1 MNLFSQRARTAVCA
15 MTQVVFLL
23 AMPARRAV
31 ASGPVAAPATSSSDQ
46 PVEPRVLHSPVGT
59 TEVGLLNGAPYRI
72 DVPDGWNHSLVVF
85 YHGYAE
91 QPVTFHLAERVIPQ
105 QQPFL
110 DRHYAILQSAYSQT
124 GWALQQAYPETE
136 SLRRYFAKKYGAPHE
151 TYVAGLSMGGEL
163 VSVTLE
169 LNPKPYLGGLDL
181 CGSVG
186 PTFEVFERRFA
197 QRAAFDYYF
206 PDLLPPLVPTP
217 SDFED
222 TPALHQKLLAA
233 MHADPPAA
241 NAIRSLMGLHTD
253 LDVARDIGYFTFVIG
268 DMQRRSGGNPFDNR
282 NYLYTG
288 TNPISSATDYELND
302 KVRRYAATLQ
312 ARTYLLHH
320 YTPNGHLGRP
330 MLALHTV
337 YDPIVPATSLALYN
351 HIVEAAGAGQNLVQ
365 QYVNRDGHCNIT
377 PDQIGS
383 AFDELQRWTHVGTR
397 PQPGLLKES
406 PVHPSAAL

>member
-1 MNLFSQRARTAVCA
+1 
-15 MTQVVFLL
+15 
-23 AMPARRAV
+23 
-31 ASGPVAAPATSSSDQ
+31 
-46 PVEPRVLHSPVGT
+46 
-59 TEVGLLNGAPYRI
+59 
-72 DVPDGWNHSLVVF
+72 
-85 YHGYAE
+85 
-91 QPVTFHLAERVIPQ
+91 
-105 QQPFL
+105 
-110 DRHYAILQSAYSQT
+110 
-124 GWALQQAYPETE
+124 
-136 SLRRYFAKKYGAPHE
+136 
-151 TYVAGLSMGGEL
+151 
-163 VSVTLE
+163 
-169 LNPKPYLGGLDL
+169 
-181 CGSVG
+181 
-186 PTFEVFERRFA
+186 
-197 QRAAFDYYF
+197 
-206 PDLLPPLVPTP
+206 
-217 SDFED
+217 
-222 TPALHQKLLAA
+222 
-233 MHADPPAA
+233 
-241 NAIRSLMGLHTD
+241 
-253 LDVARDIGYFTFVIG
+253 
-268 DMQRRSGGNPFDNR
+268 MQRRSGGNPFDNR

>member
-1 MNLFSQRARTAVCA
+1 MTQFTQRARTTACA
-15 MTQVVFLL
+15 TAGSLL
-23 AMPARRAV
+23 WLTMAAGSAV
-31 ASGPVAAPATSSSDQ
+31 ASGPAAAPANSSSDQ

-59 TEVGLLNGAPYRI
+59 TEVGILNGAPYRI

-91 QPVTFHLAERVIPQ
+91 QPVTFHLAERVISQ

-136 SLRRYFAKKYGAPHE
+136 SLRRYFSKKYGAPHE

-163 VSVTLE
+163 VSITLE
-169 LNPKPYLGGLDL
+169 LNPKPYVGGLDL

-186 PTFEVFERRFA
+186 PTFEAFERRFA

-217 SDFED
+217 MDFED
-222 TPALHQKLLAA
+222 TPALHQKLLDA
-233 MHADPPAA
+233 MHGDPTAA
-241 NAIRSLMGLHTD
+241 AAVRSLMGLHTD
-253 LDVARDIGYFTFVIG
+253 LDVARDLGYFTFVIG

-302 KVRRYAATLQ
+302 KVA
-312 ARTYLLHH
+312 
-320 YTPNGHLGRP
+320 GK
-330 MLALHTV
+330 
-337 YDPIVPATSLALYN
+337 
-351 HIVEAAGAGQNLVQ
+351 VEG
-365 QYVNRDGHCNIT
+365 
-377 PDQIGS
+377 
-383 AFDELQRWTHVGTR
+383 
-397 PQPGLLKES
+397 
-406 PVHPSAAL
+406 

>member
-206 PDLLPPLVPTP
+206 PDLLPHWCPLRLTLKTHPRCIRSCSPPCTQILRRRTP
-217 SDFED
+217 S
-222 TPALHQKLLAA
+222 
-233 MHADPPAA
+233 
-241 NAIRSLMGLHTD
+241 
-253 LDVARDIGYFTFVIG
+253 
-268 DMQRRSGGNPFDNR
+268 
-282 NYLYTG
+282 
-288 TNPISSATDYELND
+288 
-302 KVRRYAATLQ
+302 
-312 ARTYLLHH
+312 
-320 YTPNGHLGRP
+320 
-330 MLALHTV
+330 
-337 YDPIVPATSLALYN
+337 
-351 HIVEAAGAGQNLVQ
+351 GA
-365 QYVNRDGHCNIT
+365 
-377 PDQIGS
+377 
-383 AFDELQRWTHVGTR
+383 
-397 PQPGLLKES
+397 
-406 PVHPSAAL
+406 